1 MAKLPSSGKAKKQPQ
16 ASIAPFLAA
25 TITPTDLLSRYQGNP
40 QVRKLVDSCR
50 SWSAIACHMKAER
63 AASEPIRLYSRDTK
77 GRKGK
82 RVTGKR
88 LSDLKRK
95 EVAGTKSAQYA
106 ESAGANVVE
115 VTDDPALNI
124 LHKPNPFVASGY
136 EFFYW
141 LYLLQEACG
150 NAFAEVAETGDSS
163 SPFQLLPMYP
173 QDMILYPNNNP
184 EIPSLVE
191 KYAYGRGTS
200 KQEFPWHEVIHFKRA
215 PSMYNPLWGSSP
227 LQAVLAESDLL
238 EMATLNELALWQNGC
253 SINMAYKLPP
263 DATDAEVK
271 QVKAQLEGRH
281 MGLDKAGRMFIGT
294 GELTKLDSTA
304 REMQYRDGQIYYSQL
319 ILAAYRV
326 PESKVRLNDAN
337 LGSSRTADIE
347 YLSEGI
353 RPMLVRMAELLTEEL
368 LYKRLGYE
376 RGSIWFAFDDIV
388 PRDIQALQA
397 AVVGNVQ
404 NGIWTPDEARAELGF
419 GPLPDGKG
427 SELRTPVMLGAT
439 PAAPVI
445 DGQKVPQSPQGPN
458 PQGAAVDAATAEA
471 VAAPPADLALNGAQI
486 TSLLEVATLVTSG
499 QLPADTAKEILFA
512 AFPTVPA
519 TRIEAIISGLS
530 GFKPSPSGNESA
542 KPQAPEAPA
551 PDTASGKGLSTEALE
566 PPAPLAVA
574 QWETVKGP
582 DGKALKSKRAPEGCL
597 MVLGGRSIRALDP
610 EGKAITDAALNALSA
625 AIEKWYATAPIE
637 GMDVEA
643 RAKALYDIALPH
655 LKDIFT
661 IGGID
666 GLASL
671 SQIEGGAE
679 QIARLGV
686 SFDVIPEKALAW
698 LEEYTVKLCREITTT
713 QREDLKSALS
723 TALESG
729 MNTGQATKEVQAA
742 LGDVARWKAEEIT
755 RTESTRAYT
764 QGNLAAWREAEVT
777 EKQWLLAPDACPL
790 CKGIA
795 EQFNK
800 PHPIDTPF
808 LKVGDSF
815 ADSKGNRH
823 VISYSNIDAPPLHPG
838 DRCDIVPVL

>member
-1 MAKLPSSGKAKKQPQ
+1 
-16 ASIAPFLAA
+16 
-25 TITPTDLLSRYQGNP
+25 
-40 QVRKLVDSCR
+40 
-50 SWSAIACHMKAER
+50 MKAER
-63 AASEPIRLYSRDTK
+63 AASEPIRLYARSGSK

-82 RVTGKR
+82 AVTGKR
-88 LSDLKRK
+88 LTDLKRK
-95 EVAGTKSAQYA
+95 EVAGIKSAQYA

-150 NAFAEVAETGDSS
+150 NAFAEVSETGDSS
-163 SPFQLLPMYP
+163 APFQLLPMYP
-173 QDMILYPNNNP
+173 QDMVLYPNTNP
-184 EIPSLVE
+184 DIPSLVE

-200 KQEFPWHEVIHFKRA
+200 KQEFAWDEVIHFKRA
-215 PSMYNPLWGSSP
+215 PSMYHPLWGSSP

-253 SINMAYKLPP
+253 SVNLAYKLPP

-271 QVKAQLEGRH
+271 QVKAQLENRH
-281 MGLDKAGRMFIGT
+281 MGVDKAGRMFIGT
-294 GELTKLDSTA
+294 GELTSLDSTA
-304 REMQYRDGQIYYSQL
+304 RDMQYRDGQIYYSQL

-353 RPMLVRMAELLTEEL
+353 RPMLVRMAECLTEEL

-376 RGSIWFAFDDIV
+376 RGSVWFAFDDIV

-404 NGIWTPDEARAELGF
+404 NGIWTVDEARAELGF

-427 SELRTPVMLGAT
+427 SELRVPLMLGAT
-439 PAAPVI
+439 PPAPVV
-445 DGQKVPQSPQGPN
+445 DGEKVPQAPQGP
-458 PQGAAVDAATAEA
+458 AVDASTGAPIDT
-471 VAAPPADLALNGAQI
+471 PPADLALNGAQI

-499 QLPADTAKEILFA
+499 QLPADTAREILFA

-519 TRIEAIISGLS
+519 SRIEAIIGGLT
-530 GFKPSPSGNESA
+530 GFKPAAPGTSPAMPEPSA
-542 KPQAPEAPA
+542 TPAAVPAPEAPPA
-551 PDTASGKGLSTEALE
+551 ASGKALE
-566 PPAPLAVA
+566 PPAPVTVA
-574 QWETVKGP
+574 RWETVKAP
-582 DGKALKSKRAPEGCL
+582 DGKALKSKREPEGSL
-597 MVLGGRSIRALDP
+597 FVVGGRSIRALDP
-610 EGKAITDAALNALSA
+610 EGKSITDAALNALSA
-625 AIEKWYATAPIE
+625 AIEHWYATAPVE

-643 RAKALYDIALPH
+643 RAKALYDIVFPH
-655 LKDIFT
+655 LKDIFY

-666 GLASL
+666 GLDSL
-671 SQIEGGAE
+671 SQVTGGAE
-679 QIARLGV
+679 QIAKLGV

-698 LEEYTVKLCREITTT
+698 LESYTVKLCREITTT

-723 TALESG
+723 TAIESG

-764 QGNLAAWREAEVT
+764 QGNLAAWREAGVN

-800 PHPIDTPF
+800 PHPIDAPF
-808 LKVGDSF
+808 LKIGESF